1 MSTNRIFPDQNR
13 LSVITAMIMLA
24 FSLTR
29 VVPFNNNYLS
39 VNLFGFVLDLGFN
52 FNTVI
57 AFITAIL
64 AAAGSDWLI
73 KGHPKEKLGESR
85 WYSAVRHWIVPV
97 LTSFVISITLNNM
110 TLGYEWWVVFGLGS
124 FLLIMVL
131 IAEYNVIDIKDLS
144 HPVATVGLTALSFAL
159 FLILAIAVRT
169 AGLRLYLIIPTLVIA
184 AGFVSLRTMYLRLN
198 GKWLFEWAI
207 IIALIIGQIT
217 AGFHYFPVNPLQ
229 FGLFLLGILYALTSF
244 ISAYNED
251 RELFG
256 LLAEPLSMLFAT
268 WLIGILLG

>member
-1 MSTNRIFPDQNR
+1 
-13 LSVITAMIMLA
+13 MIMLA

-39 VNLFGFVLDLGFN
+39 LNLFGFVLDIGIN
-52 FNTVI
+52 FYTVI

-73 KGHPKEKLGESR
+73 KGHPKEQLRESR

-131 IAEYNVIDIKDLS
+131 IAEYNVIDIKDMN

-159 FLILAIAVRT
+159 FLILAIAIRT
-169 AGLRLYLIIPTLVIA
+169 AGLRLYLIIPTLVAA
-184 AGFVSLRTMYLRLN
+184 AGFVSLRTMYLRLK

-207 IIALIIGQIT
+207 IVALIIGQMA
-217 AGFHYFPVNPLQ
+217 AGFYYFPVNPLQ

-244 ISAYNED
+244 ISAYNEG

-268 WLIGILLG
+268 WLIGILSG

>member
-1 MSTNRIFPDQNR
+1 MSTNRILPDLNR
-13 LSVITAMIMLA
+13 LSVITATIMLA

-52 FNTVI
+52 FKTVI

-73 KGHPKEKLGESR
+73 KGHHKEKLRESR
-85 WYSAVRHWIVPV
+85 WYSDVRHWIVPV
-97 LTSFVISITLNNM
+97 LTSFVISVTLNNM
-110 TLGYEWWVVFGLGS
+110 SLGYEWWVVFGLGS
-124 FLLIMVL
+124 FLLTMVL
-131 IAEYNVIDIKDLS
+131 IAEYNVIDIGDLN
-144 HPVATVGLTALSFAL
+144 HPVAVVGLTALSFAL

-169 AGLRLYLIIPTLVIA
+169 AGLRLYLIIPTLFTA
-184 AGFVSLRTMYLRLN
+184 AGFVSLRATYLRLN
-198 GKWLFEWAI
+198 GKWLFEWAV
-207 IIALIIGQIT
+207 IIALVIGQMV
-217 AGFHYFPVNPLQ
+217 AGFYYLPVNPLQ

-244 ISAYNED
+244 VCAYNEN

-268 WLIGILLG
+268 WLIGFLLG